1 MRRLEAMAPYREGLR
16 EVAAWLRREPAA
28 ALAMNRVALSSMR
41 FMLEA
46 AGIEAEGAS
55 GAIKLQGL
63 ALAWGRVLQTWLDDD
78 DPALSKT
85 MAELDRVLTRG
96 ERAVAGLDRVS
107 ALASPFSAL
116 AKRPSTRAAERGEA
130 KPPVPEGRG
139 ARRGRDKSLIAERIF
154 LSGDRR

>member
-1 MRRLEAMAPYREGLR
+1 MNQ
-16 EVAAWLRREPAA
+16 V
-28 ALAMNRVALSSMR
+28 AMNSMR

-63 ALAWGRVLQTWLDDD
+63 TLAWGRVLQTWLDDD
-78 DPALSKT
+78 EPTLSKT

-107 ALASPFSAL
+107 ALTSPFSAL
-116 AKRPSTRAAERGEA
+116 AKAAFDAGRRVRRGGSRAARKDE
-130 KPPVPEGRG
+130 P
-139 ARRGRDKSLIAERIF
+139 
-154 LSGDRR
+154 GDADATAL

>member
-1 MRRLEAMAPYREGLR
+1 M
-16 EVAAWLRREPAA
+16 
-28 ALAMNRVALSSMR
+28 SSMR

-78 DPALSKT
+78 EPALSKT

-96 ERAVAGLDRVS
+96 ERAVAGVDRLS
-107 ALASPFSAL
+107 ALTSPLSGL
-116 AKRPSTRAAERGEA
+116 AQA
-130 KPPVPEGRG
+130 VFDVGRR
-139 ARRGRDKSLIAERIF
+139 ARRGASRPARNENPADEDLTA
-154 LSGDRR
+154 L